1 MYALIYCITRR
12 NTFSKTLQI
21 WNTQVLRMGQMSRDA
36 VGHGVNLN
44 SQTALEPTTIR
55 FVCLIPFSLSIQFV
69 LCRSNH
75 FCLHATRLLLSPTL

>member
-12 NTFSKTLQI
+12 NKFSKTLQI
-21 WNTQVLRMGQMSRDA
+21 WNTQVLRMGQMSRGA
-36 VGHGVNLN
+36 VGHGVN

-55 FVCLIPFSLSIQFV
+55 FVCVIPFSLSIQFV

-75 FCLHATRLLLSPTL
+75 FCMRATRLHLSPTL